1 MTKDIEKPRIC
12 KIGSWVLKF
21 CTNGNI
27 RLIIN
32 RQSCMII
39 NEYFVLKWKHITS
52 QKGTWVWQT
61 LMRKN

>member
-1 MTKDIEKPRIC
+1 MIKDIEKPRIC

-39 NEYFVLKWKHITS
+39 DEYSLAKTDFFN
-52 QKGTWVWQT
+52 VWPEI
-61 LMRKN
+61 

>member
-1 MTKDIEKPRIC
+1 MTKDIEKPRLC

-39 NEYFVLKWKHITS
+39 NEYFVLK
-52 QKGTWVWQT
+52 
-61 LMRKN
+61 